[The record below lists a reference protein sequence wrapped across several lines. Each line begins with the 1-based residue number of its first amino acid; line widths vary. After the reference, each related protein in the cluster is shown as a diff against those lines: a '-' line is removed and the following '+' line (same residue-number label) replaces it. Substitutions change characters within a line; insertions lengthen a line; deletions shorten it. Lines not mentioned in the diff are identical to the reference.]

1 MPHRRQFLLAIAAV
15 GLAAQRAAPQDA
27 VPLPA
32 DIVLGRVDAPVTVIE
47 YHSLTCGN
55 CANFHTEMLPAI
67 KARLIDTGRVRIILR
82 DFPLDRV
89 ALDAATMAHCA
100 GPALY
105 PGLIGELYRTKEEWA
120 HASDPLAAMLRVGR
134 LAGMTRDRFE
144 ACKARPGFVDA
155 IVNQRLA
162 GEREHKVSGTPSFV
176 VGGKTYSGVQT
187 PEQFEALVRP
197 LLPRT

>member
-1 MPHRRQFLLAIAAV
+1 M
-15 GLAAQRAAPQDA
+15 
-27 VPLPA
+27 
-32 DIVLGRVDAPVTVIE
+32 TVIE

-55 CANFHTEMLPAI
+55 CASFHTEMPPAI
-67 KARLIDTGRVRIILR
+67 KARLIDSGRVRLVLR

-105 PGLIGELYRTKEEWA
+105 PGVIGELYRMKEEWA

-134 LAGMTRDRFE
+134 LAGMTRERFE
-144 ACKARPGFVDA
+144 ACKARPGFVEA
-155 IVNQRLA
+155 ILDQRLT
-162 GEREHKVSGTPSFV
+162 GEREHKVPGTPSFV
-176 VGGKTYSGVQT
+176 IGGKTYSGVQT
-187 PEQFEALVRP
+187 PEQFEAPVRP